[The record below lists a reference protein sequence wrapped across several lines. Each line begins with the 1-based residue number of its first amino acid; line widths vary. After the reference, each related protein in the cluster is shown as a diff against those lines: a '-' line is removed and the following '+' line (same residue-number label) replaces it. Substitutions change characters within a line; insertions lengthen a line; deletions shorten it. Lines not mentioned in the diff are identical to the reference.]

1 VEEMTRKHFEWAAEY
16 TREERRIAG
25 DKAAEAVQVAFRAM
39 FHHFGTR
46 FDAGRFDAA
55 CKRESK

>member
-1 VEEMTRKHFEWAAEY
+1 MTKKHFEWAAEY
-16 TREERRIAG
+16 TREERRVAG

-39 FHHFGTR
+39 FTYFGKR

-55 CKRESK
+55 CEKESR